1 MKEEIIVS
9 KMNTINETAKLCKEN
24 QIGISRNHI
33 RYLAVNGLIPSVKI
47 GNKILINWEQL
58 MNYLDTN
65 TLNTQQDCSGIRKIT
80 A

>member
-1 MKEEIIVS
+1 
-9 KMNTINETAKLCKEN
+9 MNTINETARLCKEK

-33 RYLAVNGLIPSVKI
+33 RYLATNGLIPSVKI

-58 MNYLDTN
+58 INYLDTH
-65 TLNTQQDCSGIRKIT
+65 TLNTSQDCSSIRKIT